1 MSPPKS
7 GYETTK
13 GKERK
18 AEKEEN
24 SGKLKRKVRK
34 IEQRSEGE
42 RIDSRTCVFQQVSPS
57 ATALL
62 HRNCGLRP
70 HGRQA
75 GCWHQLASASR
86 HSSVYKGPGSSSKFL
101 VSWPLFFR
109 LGSSAAFCISYF
121 STSLTCSLGHLYP
134 WGSRFDPY
142 PWGGVWGGDL
152 LHCGMVNL
160 CLVTVLYSDCYLFYN
175 AVLPQ
180 EADSMHSVSPARGLE
195 HLKSAVQFVVH

>member
-57 ATALL
+57 ATASYIATVDCALMA
-62 HRNCGLRP
+62 
-70 HGRQA
+70 GRQGA
-75 GCWHQLASASR
+75 D
-86 HSSVYKGPGSSSKFL
+86 
-101 VSWPLFFR
+101 
-109 LGSSAAFCISYF
+109 
-121 STSLTCSLGHLYP
+121 TS
-134 WGSRFDPY
+134 
-142 PWGGVWGGDL
+142 
-152 LHCGMVNL
+152 
-160 CLVTVLYSDCYLFYN
+160 
-175 AVLPQ
+175 
-180 EADSMHSVSPARGLE
+180 
-195 HLKSAVQFVVH
+195 